1 MYGYVRPLTPDEI
14 YHHGVKNQKWG
25 VRNGPPYPLDKQKK
39 FTSNKKSAKIAG
51 DDFYKR
57 SSSLKEI
64 KLSPK
69 EYGHVM
75 HELATNITK
84 EQKQHKIIHKAIG
97 DYRYT
102 FENRNG
108 VIRVIGKKKID

>member
-1 MYGYVRPLTPDEI
+1 MYGYIRPLTPDEI
-14 YHHGVKNQKWG
+14 YHHGIKNQKWG
-25 VRNGPPYPLDKQKK
+25 VRNGPPYPLERQKK
-39 FTSNKKSAKIAG
+39 FTNSSSGGKINQN
-51 DDFYKR
+51 DFYRR
-57 SSSLKEI
+57 SGSLKEI
-64 KLSPK
+64 RLPAK

-84 EQKQHKIIHKAIG
+84 EQRSHKIIHKAIG

-108 VIRVIGKKKID
+108 IFRVIGKKKID